1 MARTYYTGEAA
12 KPLALSHRHLL
23 RLLKDRTIPE
33 PKKRDVYKNRLWTES
48 ELRRAKKI
56 LAERRS
62 K

>member
-12 KPLALSHRHLL
+12 KQLALSHRHLL

>member
-12 KPLALSHRHLL
+12 RQFKLSHRHLL
-23 RLLKDRTIPE
+23 RLLKDGTIPE
-33 PKKRDVYKNRLWTES
+33 PKTRDVYRNRLWSES

-56 LAERRS
+56 LAQRKS

>member
-12 KPLALSHRHLL
+12 RQFKLSHRHLL

-33 PKKRDVYKNRLWTES
+33 PKQRDVYGNRHWTAT

-56 LAERRS
+56 LAQRKS